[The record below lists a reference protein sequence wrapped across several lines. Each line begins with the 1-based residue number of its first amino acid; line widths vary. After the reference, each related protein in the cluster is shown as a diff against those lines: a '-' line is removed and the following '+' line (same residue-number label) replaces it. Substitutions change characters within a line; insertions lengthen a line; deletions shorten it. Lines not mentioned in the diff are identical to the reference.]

1 MKRFALRESLL
12 YEIARTWG
20 MRGGV
25 YVSAGLANLQ
35 HIVVLMMENRSF
47 DHMLGFAKSAAW
59 PIDGLAGN
67 ESNTDSA
74 GGVAQVSHDAG
85 YAGDFT
91 PDPGHS
97 GFDTL
102 TQLYGDANTSV
113 AQAPTMTGF
122 VRSYEGKTGNP
133 AAAHRIMK
141 CFSPQTLPVLTRLA
155 QQFCV
160 CDRWF
165 SSVPGPTF
173 PNRAF
178 MHAATSIGRV
188 DMGIDWRN
196 LSTTIYER
204 LAQHKVDGMIY
215 YHDSTMASTFNGLAG
230 NSDFFGSF
238 DDDFLAA
245 CADNDLPAYSFL
257 EPRFANSA
265 GGNGQPAFSASD
277 QHPDHDVKEGEALIQ
292 TVFKA
297 IWGNQKVRN
306 STLLAIV
313 YDEHG
318 GLYDHVL
325 PPTAVNPDGK
335 VWAGNP
341 ANSLDPP
348 FDFTRL
354 GVRVPAVLI
363 SPYIASGT
371 IDHRVY
377 DHSSIIA
384 TALKL
389 LLPNVA
395 NVNLTQRDKLANTFE
410 DNLTL
415 QQPRTDNID
424 LGAGAKSQPPSAA
437 QLAQPIND
445 HLKAQVQQTA
455 MMEKTLPPA
464 QQTGIDPNTI
474 VTEAQAAAYLQAV
487 YARLHPK
494 AAGANN

>member
-1 MKRFALRESLL
+1 MPP
-12 YEIARTWG
+12 
-20 MRGGV
+20 
-25 YVSAGLANLQ
+25 AGLDNLK

-47 DHMLGFAKSAAW
+47 DHMLGFAQTQDW
-59 PIDGLAGN
+59 PIDGLTGN
-67 ESNTDSA
+67 ETNMDSA
-74 GGVAQVSHDAG
+74 GGIAQVSSDAG
-85 YAGDFT
+85 FAGDFT
-91 PDPGHS
+91 PDPGHA
-97 GFDTL
+97 GFDVL
-102 TQLYGDANTSV
+102 TQLYGDPSTSV
-113 AQAPTMTGF
+113 TQNPSMSGF
-122 VRSYEGKTGNP
+122 VKSYEGKDLKP
-133 AAAHRIMK
+133 QDAHRIMK
-141 CFSPQTLPVLTRLA
+141 CFHPQSVPVLTRLA

-196 LSTTIYER
+196 MSTTIYER
-204 LAQHKVDGMIY
+204 LAQNKIDSIIY
-215 YHDSTMASTFNGLAG
+215 YHDSTMASTFDGLAG
-230 NSDFFGSF
+230 NPDFFGSF
-238 DDDFLAA
+238 VDDFLPA
-245 CADNDLPAYSFL
+245 CADNDLAPYSFL

-265 GGNGQPAFSASD
+265 GGNGQPAYSASD

-292 TVFKA
+292 IVFNA
-297 IWGNQKVRN
+297 IWKNPKVRN
-306 STLLAIV
+306 STLLVIV

-318 GLYDHVL
+318 GFYDHVP
-325 PPTAVNPDGK
+325 PPTTVTPNEK

-363 SPYIASGT
+363 SPYIAAGT
-371 IDHRVY
+371 IDHRIY
-377 DHSSIIA
+377 DHTSIIA

-395 NVNLTQRDKLANTFE
+395 NSNLTLRDKLANTFD

-415 QQPRTDNID
+415 PLPRTDSID
-424 LGAGAKSQPPSAA
+424 LGAGAKSQPPTAA

-445 HLKAQVQQTA
+445 HLRAQVQQAA
-455 MMEKTLPPA
+455 MLEQNLPPS
-464 QQTGIDPNTI
+464 QRSGINPNTI
-474 VTEAQAAAYLQAV
+474 KSEAQAAAYLQGV
-487 YARLHPK
+487 YAKIHPK
-494 AAGANN
+494 ASGANN

>member
-1 MKRFALRESLL
+1 M
-12 YEIARTWG
+12 
-20 MRGGV
+20 
-25 YVSAGLANLQ
+25 SAGLDNLKN
-35 HIVVLMMENRSF
+35 IVVLMMENRSF
-47 DHMLGFAKSAAW
+47 DHMLGHAKTDAW
-59 PIDGLAGN
+59 QIDGLTGN
-67 ESNTDSA
+67 ETNQDSA
-74 GGVAQVSHDAG
+74 GGIVQVSSDAG

-102 TQLYGDANTSV
+102 TQLYGDPNTSV
-113 AQAPTMTGF
+113 MKDPTMSGF

-133 AAAHRIMK
+133 NDAHRIMK
-141 CFSPQTLPVLTRLA
+141 CFSPQKLPVLTNLA

-165 SSVPGPTF
+165 ASIPGPTF

-196 LSTTIYER
+196 LTTTIYER
-204 LAQHKVDGMIY
+204 LAANKKDSVIY

-230 NSDFFGSF
+230 NPDFFGSF

-245 CADNDLPAYSFL
+245 CNDNDLPPYSFI
-257 EPRFANSA
+257 EPRFANSS
-265 GGNGQPAFSASD
+265 GGNGAPAFSASD
-277 QHPDHDVKEGEALIQ
+277 QHPDHDVEEGEFLIQ

-297 IWGNQKVRN
+297 IWKNPKVRN
-306 STLLAIV
+306 STLLVIV

-318 GLYDHVL
+318 GLYDHVP
-325 PPTAVNPDGK
+325 PPTTVNPDGK
-335 VWAGNP
+335 VWTNNGL
-341 ANSLDPP
+341 SLDPS

-363 SPYIASGT
+363 SPYIAPGT

-377 DHSSIIA
+377 DHTSIIA

-395 NVNLTQRDKLANTFE
+395 NVNLTLRDKNANTFE

-415 QQPRTDNID
+415 AIPRTDTPD
-424 LGAGAKSQPPSAA
+424 LGAGAKSQPPTAA

-445 HLKAQVQQTA
+445 HLKAQVQQAA
-455 MMEKTLPPA
+455 MMEKTLPA
-464 QQTGIDPNTI
+464 GQQSGTDLASIKM
-474 VTEAQAAAYLQAV
+474 EAQAAAYLKMV
-487 YARLHPK
+487 YSKLHAK
-494 AAGANN
+494 SGAGND